1 MKSTNDTFIKS
12 NKIIRFKL
20 GVKEA
25 DILATLKY
33 KYEYWKSRNETTKK
47 KGYDCFFISREDIK
61 AETTYGLD
69 TITKAIKKL
78 VNKGLV
84 TKIQQGLNKP
94 NLYSINE
101 SEITKFLEDHQAE
114 YDKWRKSIFS
124 KQSSEAIKNT
134 GTTEYSVSRNCKNTL
149 QETEKL
155 HTTKN
160 KNTYNRNTKNSFTD
174 HLASSVETKPSEDF
188 LEEQIQEFKDR
199 MESNDQNVTSD
210 FFSLL
215 CNLVPQFRHFSM
227 SEKDEDL
234 ITMVLESKMYLSK
247 ISSKLWNNAE
257 KINNGIKKAEFRN
270 LFTGLKKMN
279 ENCKSLV
286 GGV

>member
-160 KNTYNRNTKNSFTD
+160 KNTKNKNTKNFYTD
-174 HLASSVETKPSEDF
+174 HLASSVENKISEED
-188 LEEQIQEFKDR
+188 LEEKLEQFRFRLENDESYVASDVFK
-199 MESNDQNVTSD
+199 
-210 FFSLL
+210 LL
-215 CNLVPQFRHFSM
+215 CSLVPKFQGFNM
-227 SEKDEDL
+227 SRRDEDL
-234 ITMVLESKMYLSK
+234 ITMVLESKMLLFNICY
-247 ISSKLWNNAE
+247 KLLGNAE

-270 LFTGLKKMN
+270 LFIGLEQMN
-279 ENCKSLV
+279 DNYELLV
-286 GGV
+286 G